1 MNITVTG
8 RHTDVSKGL
17 RDYAQRKIG
26 KLERHFDQLIDAH
39 IIFSVEKLDH
49 IAEVVMNGDGVRFH
63 GKERAADFHSA
74 VDLLLEKMEAQ
85 IRRYKEKHQMHK
97 GPDKSAIHA
106 EQITD
111 QDSKKIVL
119 REVSGK
125 PLERLEAYL
134 QLKVSGRDFLL
145 YRVGGEQ
152 IDANAVS
159 TDKGHAVLFRE
170 DGELCLVE
178 FHGLSSQGGHC
189 VSYDV
194 AVRSDSP
201 SNPDIAFNKR
211 DAMAIKQLTLHEAVV
226 EIDAMQ
232 RPFLP
237 FYNTE
242 SQTINVIYCEG
253 DVYQVMV
260 PS

>member
-8 RHTDVSKGL
+8 RHAQVSKGL

-74 VDLLLEKMEAQ
+74 VDLLMEKMEAQ
-85 IRRYKEKHQMHK
+85 IRRHKEKHQMHK
-97 GPDKSAIHA
+97 GPDKAAISA
-106 EQITD
+106 EQIPD
-111 QDSKKIVL
+111 QELKKIVL

-134 QLKVSGRDFLL
+134 QMKVAGKDFLL
-145 YRVGGEQ
+145 YRIGGEQ
-152 IDANAVS
+152 IDANALS
-159 TDKGHAVLFRE
+159 SNKGHAVLFRE
-170 DGELCLVE
+170 GGGLCLVE

-189 VSYDV
+189 VTYEV

-201 SNPDIAFNKR
+201 TAPDIAFTKR
-211 DAMAIKQLTLHEAVV
+211 DTMAIKQLTLHEAVV
-226 EIDAMQ
+226 EIDSMES
-232 RPFLP
+232 PFLP

-242 SQTINVIYCEG
+242 SQTINVIYREG
-253 DVYQVMV
+253 GMYQVMV